1 MSPWNSYFKH
11 KEIAHL
17 LRETIK
23 KYDKAIIMIA
33 DIPAI
38 ATYEAMGYHIAK
50 AQTKARLQ
58 GNNLKNKTQQT
69 LDAIGIDSSKVVIID
84 RAEEVENN
92 EIYKKELE
100 KIENLFTNNQN
111 FHTSVLQTSEEV
123 LKNSKKDYTTKDAE
137 HATHY
142 LLSEMAFIEFASQYF
157 NAEKILYTYHKPRRV
172 YEDYIAGVFDGI
184 IKYHLDFVLL
194 EAPYE
199 TFLSI
204 EENNQN
210 RLEIIRKRGFIQCGY
225 TQYHKSFFRK
235 TASWFTGSFYD
246 VVMQVWKELDV
257 EIRFTEQSGYGVIN
271 ERINNGATDI
281 FCAPVRPTK
290 SRRLELFFTKSLA
303 ESTVYGYVKNS
314 SPFSTMSFSEL
325 QQEKS
330 LRIVVKE
337 NDIHHDIVKEYFPHA
352 RIVWL
357 PQLAEIWS
365 EILYVANDQADIAF
379 WDDMLTQ
386 DLCNQHTIDYGIFTK
401 ITKNDQPVKIYENCI
416 ALPWWEFD
424 LKEIFDKYI

>member
-1 MSPWNSYFKH
+1 M
-11 KEIAHL
+11 
-17 LRETIK
+17 REAIR

-38 ATYEAMGYHIAK
+38 ATYEAMGYHISK
-50 AQTKARLQ
+50 AQKKARLQ

-92 EIYKKELE
+92 EIYKQELE

-123 LKNSKKDYTTKDAE
+123 LKNSKKEYTIKAAE

-157 NAEKILYTYHKPRRV
+157 KAAKILYTYHKPRRV

-210 RLEIIRKRGFIQCGY
+210 RLEIIKKRGFIQCGY

-235 TASWFTGSFYD
+235 TET
-246 VVMQVWKELDV
+246 
-257 EIRFTEQSGYGVIN
+257 
-271 ERINNGATDI
+271 
-281 FCAPVRPTK
+281 
-290 SRRLELFFTKSLA
+290 
-303 ESTVYGYVKNS
+303 
-314 SPFSTMSFSEL
+314 
-325 QQEKS
+325 
-330 LRIVVKE
+330 
-337 NDIHHDIVKEYFPHA
+337 
-352 RIVWL
+352 
-357 PQLAEIWS
+357 
-365 EILYVANDQADIAF
+365 
-379 WDDMLTQ
+379 
-386 DLCNQHTIDYGIFTK
+386 
-401 ITKNDQPVKIYENCI
+401 
-416 ALPWWEFD
+416 
-424 LKEIFDKYI
+424 